1 MPCVFWTIV
10 LATFIVGGF
19 LSARWGTFVIGRVAH
34 KCDHPDAVRRAGRI
48 AGGVAGAPS
57 LVIAIFIGGNLGGAL
72 ATNVAARLSDNI
84 FAQQAV
90 MGLGVG
96 IGGMLVLGVLI
107 VTTMAAAATF
117 MKLHLAGN

>member
-1 MPCVFWTIV
+1 MPFVFWTIV

-34 KCDHPDAVRRAGRI
+34 QCDHPDAVRRAGRI
-48 AGGVAGAPS
+48 AGGVASAPS

-72 ATNVAARLSDNI
+72 AANVAARLSDNI

-117 MKLHLAGN
+117 MKLHLAGS